1 MINRLIFKVMSDENS
16 KTGTEVGNLTDEPVS
31 VGRSA
36 QQPTQAPSQPE
47 PQNEEPGKQ
56 GPLLGLVGIPVFEM
70 EDTLVM
76 FDMEVRDYDSSSD
89 CHTDVTTSLS
99 PEARSLFRVPTH
111 DIRPDTVSTSRA
123 EERENPSTAPEAKS

>member
-1 MINRLIFKVMSDENS
+1 MGVVPIPSLKV
-16 KTGTEVGNLTDEPVS
+16 
-31 VGRSA
+31 
-36 QQPTQAPSQPE
+36 
-47 PQNEEPGKQ
+47 
-56 GPLLGLVGIPVFEM
+56 
-70 EDTLVM
+70 EDALVM